1 MNSLNEQRLIE
12 AQTVTHV
19 RDGTV
24 ADIVSVTPGGQA
36 VLDHHRDPGRDLGR
50 PLAHPAA
57 FSAIGEGTTCV
68 SSRPRSWFRLAPI
81 VAIPWARG
89 GRVKVAAPDHGR
101 GARSARNLDA
111 AEHARTI
118 AIGASAVTVAQQG
131 ADVLRTPATLCSRAG
146 SFSTAACSEGER
158 RPTLDKRRPGFGRR
172 FRPQG
177 RRSPL
182 VSRPEGRPRANA
194 EQAGVVGKTGQ

>member
-36 VLDHHRDPGRDLGR
+36 VLDHHRDPGRDPGR

-89 GRVKVAAPDHGR
+89 GRVKGAAVEARR

-111 AEHARTI
+111 VEHARTI
-118 AIGASAVTVAQQG
+118 AVGASAVTVVQLELTVFELRSIHDVARS
-131 ADVLRTPATLCSRAG
+131 VLRRRIVAR
-146 SFSTAACSEGER
+146 GER
-158 RPTLDKRRPGFGRR
+158 RPAGDERRPDLGRR
-172 FRPQG
+172 FQRQGASLPPRISTRRPTRRG
-177 RRSPL
+177 RGS
-182 VSRPEGRPRANA
+182 G
-194 EQAGVVGKTGQ
+194 